1 MYIQRTL
8 TPEYLNSLLER
19 HCKISTFACFSAPS
33 NWNLLVNDEINLLQ
47 IDQQSSVFHLSKKK
61 KVERFHFYYFIL
73 CYAENRK
80 ILAGGARA
88 GGLHSVQS
96 NWVFLNSFLLRYY
109 IM

>member
-19 HCKISTFACFSAPS
+19 HCKISTFACFSALS

-61 KVERFHFYYFIL
+61 NCKILFLLFHSI
-73 CYAENRK
+73 CYVENRK
-80 ILAGGARA
+80 KLA
-88 GGLHSVQS
+88 
-96 NWVFLNSFLLRYY
+96 
-109 IM
+109 